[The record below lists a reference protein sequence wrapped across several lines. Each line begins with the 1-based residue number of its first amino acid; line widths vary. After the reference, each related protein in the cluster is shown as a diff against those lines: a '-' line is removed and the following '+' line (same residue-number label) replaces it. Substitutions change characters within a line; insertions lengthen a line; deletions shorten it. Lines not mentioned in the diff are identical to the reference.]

1 MNSNLLIVYF
11 SQSNHTRQ
19 LAQASQLDRYDT
31 LLVGTPNWFGTIAP
45 PVQTFLKDSDLS
57 GKRVAPFCTNGG
69 GGFGT
74 IPQDLERMCPASIC
88 LPGLQVSGSGVSEE
102 QLSHWLRQIGVL

>member
-1 MNSNLLIVYF
+1 MVQRGQEELHTGNLPPLHPSV
-11 SQSNHTRQ
+11 
-19 LAQASQLDRYDT
+19 SQLDRYDT

-45 PVQTFLKDSDLS
+45 PVQTFLNDSDLA